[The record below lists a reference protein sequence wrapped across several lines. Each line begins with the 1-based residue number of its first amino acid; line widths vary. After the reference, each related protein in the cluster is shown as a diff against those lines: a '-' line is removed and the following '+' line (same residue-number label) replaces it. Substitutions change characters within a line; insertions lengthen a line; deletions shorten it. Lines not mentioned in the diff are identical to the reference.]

1 MFERQKERFLPMP
14 NYDKTLVDHVKLFI
28 PGNVINENYSLLLME
43 RADLDLATTILLD
56 KVQKK
61 QPISDQSEIFNFLY

>member
-14 NYDKTLVDHVKLFI
+14 DYDKTLVDHVKLFI

-43 RADLDLATTILLD
+43 RADMDLATLFFWIRYRRNNPSQI
-56 KVQKK
+56 KR
-61 QPISDQSEIFNFLY
+61 